1 MTNIY
6 GLFAIGWTILFAWKK
21 TQIFDMQ
28 FELEFEAD
36 FGQVAFWHDDHD
48 DMTFIRGI
56 LLWCDA
62 GDVTNLL
69 HYKKSRPEI

>member
-1 MTNIY
+1 
-6 GLFAIGWTILFAWKK
+6 
-21 TQIFDMQ
+21 MQ
-28 FELEFEAD
+28 FEFEFEVD

-48 DMTFIRGI
+48 DMTFIRGR